1 MAERLRVVVA
11 GAGAVGSVFGG
22 WLAHAG
28 HDVLL
33 VGREAHMAAVRAHG
47 LELSGLFG
55 ACAAHPE
62 VATDLATADR
72 YADLVL
78 VSVKSHATESVAA
91 TLGAWRHRPPL
102 VVSLQN
108 GLGNVEALSRVLGAE
123 RVLGGRV
130 IFGALLPRP
139 GEAHVTV
146 NAKPVALGPLRRDD
160 ALQRAAVRLAGIVV
174 ATGIP
179 AEAVPTIE
187 PVLWEKA
194 LYNCGLNPLGAL
206 HGLSYGEVAA
216 SPELRR
222 DLDAA
227 MDEGFRVARAAA
239 IELPWPDG
247 DAFRAYFYASLL
259 PPTARHRSSMR
270 QDLEAGRRTEIDA
283 IGGAI
288 VRIGARVGVATPVNR
303 RLVAAV
309 HDAESR
315 AARPG

>member
-1 MAERLRVVVA
+1 
-11 GAGAVGSVFGG
+11 
-22 WLAHAG
+22 
-28 HDVLL
+28 
-33 VGREAHMAAVRAHG
+33 
-47 LELSGLFG
+47 
-55 ACAAHPE
+55 
-62 VATDLATADR
+62 
-72 YADLVL
+72 
-78 VSVKSHATESVAA
+78 
-91 TLGAWRHRPPL
+91 
-102 VVSLQN
+102 
-108 GLGNVEALSRVLGAE
+108 
-123 RVLGGRV
+123 
-130 IFGALLPRP
+130 
-139 GEAHVTV
+139 VTV

-160 ALQRAAVRLAGIVV
+160 ALQRAAVRLAGIV
-174 ATGIP
+174 AAAGIP

-239 IELPWPDG
+239 IALPWPDS
-247 DAFRAYFYASLL
+247 DDFRAYFYASLL

-270 QDLEAGRRTEIDA
+270 QDLEAGRRTEVDA

-288 VRIGARVGVATPVNR
+288 VRIGARVGVATPVNQ

-315 AARPG
+315 AARRV